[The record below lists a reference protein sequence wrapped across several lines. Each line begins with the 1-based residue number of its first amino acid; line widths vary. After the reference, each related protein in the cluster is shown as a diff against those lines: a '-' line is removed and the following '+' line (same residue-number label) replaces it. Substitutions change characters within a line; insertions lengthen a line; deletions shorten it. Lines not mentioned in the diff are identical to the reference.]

1 MIEID
6 ARVTKDSVIV
16 NFHDPYIDA
25 TTNGTGVL
33 GAMTYNDS
41 EDNAENDFWTIKLIT
56 DLYINENNETYNHD
70 VVQGNYFFV
79 NTGICSL

>member
-1 MIEID
+1 MKRIKYFIFTLLAASTIFVSCD
-6 ARVTKDSVIV
+6 LDRNPLDK
-16 NFHDPYIDA
+16 F
-25 TTNGTGVL
+25 
-33 GAMTYNDS
+33 
-41 EDNAENDFWTIKLIT
+41 AENDFWTIKLIT